1 MGKKA
6 KGKKADDDWEA
17 EADAIAHEAAV
28 VAEAA
33 AAEAAGRKR
42 GELLEA
48 LFVDLIAR
56 GLASEA
62 DCDKAT
68 DELADGAKTED
79 QLVAEW
85 QAKADK
91 AASFDRLYGHAGEE
105 EEPEPEPKG
114 PKSRR
119 WRQEE
124 GGSRI
129 LDDVVE
135 TPEEI
140 QAKLRLHAEIFG
152 TPGSAHAYDHSAD
165 GHDEHKRMTLSQLS
179 LGDWRN
185 AASDPPKALPLAG
198 MTGVCLFGGSY
209 GLSTHGD
216 KVVRLWDLGSGRR
229 LAAHQQKL
237 DLTALAAANGI
248 VAVGDAGGAVH
259 LYGTD
264 ATFAPLRLSPLP
276 PAAGAVHDLALLFFF
291 EQSAD
296 PFVLVLAS
304 YAGGVVT
311 ASLAHT
317 KPWPPPRADSVS
329 RVTLPMPELGHGAI
343 SLAAARGGQ
352 VFGAAGSSVA
362 FYDLEAPLK
371 HWTTRGGEW
380 PIAAAAWHAICPTPD
395 AIDGLVDSFAAI
407 RVLEA
412 TRPGVE
418 ADGELPSPPP
428 PPAPP
433 VTPSSSSKPERGGGG
448 GGGGGGSTAA
458 TKPPEGV
465 SQPPP
470 VTALSH
476 KLSYSPVWQLVV
488 AALDGD
494 LVAIWDVR
502 RPAADGPAA
511 TLRVAGGASWVHV
524 DEGHEYAG
532 HLLLAPS
539 SGGPVQLFDV
549 RRVPL
554 TRSAVA
560 VRALATFAP
569 PAASASCCFAAAA
582 SSIVV
587 GGGAESSDAWRYSG
601 EPEEAEEEKRQK
613 DKKDKKKRLVRTNN
627 NRMFN
632 RTK

>member
-1 MGKKA
+1 
-6 KGKKADDDWEA
+6 
-17 EADAIAHEAAV
+17 
-28 VAEAA
+28 
-33 AAEAAGRKR
+33 
-42 GELLEA
+42 
-48 LFVDLIAR
+48 
-56 GLASEA
+56 
-62 DCDKAT
+62 
-68 DELADGAKTED
+68 
-79 QLVAEW
+79 
-85 QAKADK
+85 
-91 AASFDRLYGHAGEE
+91 
-105 EEPEPEPKG
+105 
-114 PKSRR
+114 
-119 WRQEE
+119 
-124 GGSRI
+124 
-129 LDDVVE
+129 
-135 TPEEI
+135 
-140 QAKLRLHAEIFG
+140 
-152 TPGSAHAYDHSAD
+152 
-165 GHDEHKRMTLSQLS
+165 
-179 LGDWRN
+179 
-185 AASDPPKALPLAG
+185 
-198 MTGVCLFGGSY
+198 
-209 GLSTHGD
+209 
-216 KVVRLWDLGSGRR
+216 
-229 LAAHQQKL
+229 
-237 DLTALAAANGI
+237 
-248 VAVGDAGGAVH
+248 
-259 LYGTD
+259 
-264 ATFAPLRLSPLP
+264 
-276 PAAGAVHDLALLFFF
+276 
-291 EQSAD
+291 
-296 PFVLVLAS
+296 
-304 YAGGVVT
+304 
-311 ASLAHT
+311 
-317 KPWPPPRADSVS
+317 
-329 RVTLPMPELGHGAI
+329 
-343 SLAAARGGQ
+343 
-352 VFGAAGSSVA
+352 VA